1 MGFGIH
7 NPDHPLQVLK
17 CTATFITCSDT
28 TEKSQGLQFPY
39 LWKWDHGPCLYHEG
53 DQKPPSCLNQ
63 VVTHLQ
69 ASSFDRLEHTAVRR
83 VLLVNS
89 VQEIHFDD
97 VLWNGVLETVKHLAP
112 ITQCHILL
120 VQLGSKQKHS
130 CGEPQ
135 KTSLSQLTINGPNG
149 IVCQGLVCQH
159 LSELHKTF
167 SLSPAQSNK
176 GQLVCSYSL
185 EWQEIGN

>member
-7 NPDHPLQVLK
+7 NPDHPPQVLK
-17 CTATFITCSDT
+17 CTATFITCSDST
-28 TEKSQGLQFPY
+28 DKSQGLQFPY
-39 LWKWDHGPCLYHEG
+39 LWSGTMALCLSHE
-53 DQKPPSCLNQ
+53 DNQKPSSCLNQ
-63 VVTHLQ
+63 VGTHLQ
-69 ASSFDRLEHTAVRR
+69 ASSFDRLEHAAVRR

-120 VQLGSKQKHS
+120 AQLESKQKHS
-130 CGEPQ
+130 CSEPQ

-159 LSELHKTF
+159 SCQCCIR
-167 SLSPAQSNK
+167 LSPSALPSPTRDNWYVSI
-176 GQLVCSYSL
+176 L
-185 EWQEIGN
+185 

>member
-1 MGFGIH
+1 MYSHIH
-7 NPDHPLQVLK
+7 HLFRHHRQVSR
-17 CTATFITCSDT
+17 TC
-28 TEKSQGLQFPY
+28 FPICGSGTMT
-39 LWKWDHGPCLYHEG
+39 LCLSHEG
-53 DQKPPSCLNQ
+53 NQKPPSCLNQ

-69 ASSFDRLEHTAVRR
+69 ASSFDWLEHAAVRR

-149 IVCQGLVCQH
+149 TACQGLVCQH
-159 LSELHKTF
+159 SCQSCIK
-167 SLSPAQSNK
+167 LSPSALPSSTRDNWPVPIPQSGRK
-176 GQLVCSYSL
+176 
-185 EWQEIGN
+185 